1 MNNINFSMG
10 TVKLN
15 DRATKGNSHAFTC
28 MLQQSLDYCDISKVI
43 IGKMIMFTKNNTI
56 RFSRFGDYMYTC
68 THVHLA
74 HVLYSMHF

>member
-1 MNNINFSMG
+1 MG

-15 DRATKGNSHAFTC
+15 DRTNKSNFHAFTC

-43 IGKMIMFTKNNTI
+43 IRKMIMFTKKNNTI

-68 THVHLA
+68 IHVHLA
-74 HVLYSMHF
+74 HVLYSIHF